1 MAWTVEVAPRARKA
15 LGKLDRQVAN
25 RIIAMLEDI
34 SALEDPRIRGHALT
48 GKFLGL
54 WRYRVGDWRVIVK
67 IEEGRLVIVVVAVGN
82 RRDVYRDK

>member
-1 MAWTVEVAPRARKA
+1 

-34 SALEDPRIRGHALT
+34 SVLENPRDRGHALT

-67 IEEGRLVIVVVAVGN
+67 IEDGRLVIVVVAVGN

>member
-1 MAWTVEVAPRARKA
+1 M
-15 LGKLDRQVAN
+15 GKLDRQVAN

-34 SALEDPRIRGHALT
+34 SVLENPRDRGHALT

-67 IEEGRLVIVVVAVGN
+67 IEDGRLVIVVVAVGN